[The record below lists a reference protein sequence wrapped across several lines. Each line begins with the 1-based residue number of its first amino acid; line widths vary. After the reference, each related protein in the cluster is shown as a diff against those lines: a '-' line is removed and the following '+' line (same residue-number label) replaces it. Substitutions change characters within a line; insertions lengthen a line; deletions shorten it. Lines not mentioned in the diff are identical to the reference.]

1 MSATPSGTPAG
12 ASSGDATYIRGGGT
26 RTGGGANISPSLLA
40 AILIWLLVAVL
51 AALAVYFAVAGS
63 RESSRLSTLRHRGVP
78 VTATVTGC
86 VGISSGV
93 GMGIE
98 YWQCRADYTLAGQ
111 TFDEVINGNRALLE
125 TGQRV
130 GTIAVPGEPSL
141 LSTVSSVN
149 GHDSSQTDNTIAV
162 VLGSLAVALA
172 VGWLKRERAR
182 RRRKRKG

>member
-1 MSATPSGTPAG
+1 MSVTPAG
-12 ASSGDATYIRGGGT
+12 APSGDATYIRGGGT
-26 RTGGGANISPSLLA
+26 RTGGGAHISPRLLA

-63 RESSRLSTLRHRGVP
+63 QESARLSTLRHKGVP

-98 YWQCRADYTLAGQ
+98 YWQCRADYTLVGQ
-111 TFDEVINGNRALLE
+111 TFNEVINGNRALLE

-130 GTIAVPGEPSL
+130 GAIAVPGDPSL
-141 LSTVSSVN
+141 LSTVSSAH
-149 GHDSSQTDNTIAV
+149 GSDSSGTDNVIAAVLGAIAV
-162 VLGSLAVALA
+162 GLGA
-172 VGWLKRERAR
+172 GWLQIERAR
-182 RRRKRKG
+182 RRRHQ